1 MEDCDQKPWSLA
13 NTFGMI
19 IPGSETYF
27 LEVSAHVFLK
37 VVSDDFFRHK
47 ETMKIEIFR
56 LFFLKENGGV
66 QPKNLK

>member
-1 MEDCDQKPWSLA
+1 
-13 NTFGMI
+13 MI